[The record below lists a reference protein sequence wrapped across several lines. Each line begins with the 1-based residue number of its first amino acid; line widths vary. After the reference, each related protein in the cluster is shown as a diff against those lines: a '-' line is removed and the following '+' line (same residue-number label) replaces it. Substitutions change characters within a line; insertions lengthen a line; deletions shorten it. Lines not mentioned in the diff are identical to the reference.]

1 MFGLIKSKII
11 FNTLFEQGSAGIDFQ
26 LIFSNN
32 QIFMNNRSI
41 VLKNDEKVSE
51 FLNYLIEK
59 GGPEHHDYEEFTSIV
74 NNLNSESINDFREK
88 IHTILNE
95 NTLIGHGFVK
105 PYGYPGDFTL
115 IDKIYQCEINEDP
128 QYKNWDLFFQNQPGA
143 NAVRNRKDFFLD
155 YCKSLVLKKEN
166 SNVLILGSGP
176 GSDVYEFLSNY
187 SGSSKIRFDLIDFDE
202 AAIDFSKKKNARFN
216 GLVTYNRI
224 NALRFTSYKLYDL
237 IWSAGLFDY
246 FKDKHFTF
254 LIRKYINCLTDDGEM
269 VISNFSTKNPTKR
282 LMEVL
287 SDWYL
292 NLRTESDLFRIA
304 SEANIDKEMVSV
316 DKEPLG
322 INLFLKIRKN

>member
-1 MFGLIKSKII
+1 MNSKPLAMNIDPGPEVSDFLDYLIK
-11 FNTLFEQGSAGIDFQ
+11 
-26 LIFSNN
+26 
-32 QIFMNNRSI
+32 
-41 VLKNDEKVSE
+41 
-51 FLNYLIEK
+51 K
-59 GGPEHHDYEEFTSIV
+59 GGPELQDYEKFTSIV
-74 NNLNSESINDFREK
+74 NSIEPEHVDNFRQE
-88 IHTILNE
+88 IRTILNE

-115 IDKIYQCEINEDP
+115 IDKIYRFDINQDS

-143 NAVRNRKDFFLD
+143 GAVRNRKDFFIE
-155 YCKSLVLKKEN
+155 YCKNLVLRKKN
-166 SNVLILGSGP
+166 AKVLILGSGP
-176 GSDVYEFLSNY
+176 ASDVHEFLTNF
-187 SGSSKIRFDLIDFDE
+187 SGGNGITIDLIDFDQS
-202 AAIDFSKKKNARFN
+202 AIDFSRRKNEMFD
-216 GLVTYNRI
+216 GQISYNKI
-224 NALRFTSYKLYDL
+224 NALRFNSYKLYDL

-254 LIRKYINCLTDDGEM
+254 LIRKYINCLDDDGEM

-304 SEANIDKEMVSV
+304 SDANVNKELVSV

-322 INLFLKIRKN
+322 INLFLKIRKK